1 MRERVRCAASTTELG
16 AVRDVLCSTRRGNGK
31 TWLCPLAL
39 APTLA
44 ASDPQA
50 TMTMRNPIPSSP
62 AEVARR
68 RLRLG
73 VPPPRS
79 RPDPLD
85 ADAAARFLAI
95 AGYLAEAVDG
105 LVEANRLLLV
115 RLERLEE
122 EGRRWR

>member
-1 MRERVRCAASTTELG
+1 MR
-16 AVRDVLCSTRRGNGK
+16 D
-31 TWLCPLAL
+31 
-39 APTLA
+39 
-44 ASDPQA
+44 
-50 TMTMRNPIPSSP
+50 PIPSSA

-85 ADAAARFLAI
+85 ADAAARLLEI
-95 AGYLAEAVDG
+95 AGYLAEAIAG
-105 LVEANRLLLV
+105 LVEATRLLLV

-122 EGRRWR
+122 GR